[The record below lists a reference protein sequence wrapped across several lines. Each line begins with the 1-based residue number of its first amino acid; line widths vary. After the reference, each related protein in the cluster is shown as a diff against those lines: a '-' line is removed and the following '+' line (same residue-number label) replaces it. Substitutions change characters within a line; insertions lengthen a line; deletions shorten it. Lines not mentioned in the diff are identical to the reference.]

1 METEIQTIVRL
12 MRQGSS
18 DEELF
23 KKYPKHIDRI
33 KNYREFLIEQS
44 KPYVHTYK
52 EKETYK
58 VIVAETFANTY
69 YIEANSEEEAEEK
82 VFTHEILFDPD
93 EKECVERELT
103 YIEIY

>member
-1 METEIQTIVRL
+1 
-12 MRQGSS
+12 MREGFS
-18 DEELF
+18 DEKLF
-23 KKYPKHIDRI
+23 KMFPKHIDYI
-33 KNYREFLIEQS
+33 KDYREFLIEQS
-44 KPYVHTYK
+44 KPYRPNKK

-58 VIVAETFANTY
+58 VIVAETYANTY

-82 VFTHEILFDPD
+82 VFTHEILFDPN

>member
-1 METEIQTIVRL
+1 METEIQSINRL
-12 MRQGSS
+12 MRRGFS
-18 DEELF
+18 DAKLF
-23 KKYPKHIDRI
+23 KMFPKHIDYI

-44 KPYVHTYK
+44 KPYVHTDK

-58 VIVAETFANTY
+58 VIVAETFSNTY

-103 YIEIY
+103 YLEIY

>member
-1 METEIQTIVRL
+1 METEIQSINRL
-12 MRQGSS
+12 MRRGFS
-18 DEELF
+18 DEKLF
-23 KKYPKHIDRI
+23 KMFPKHIDYI

-44 KPYVHTYK
+44 KPYVHTDK

-58 VIVAETFANTY
+58 VIVAETFSNTY

-103 YIEIY
+103 YLEIY